1 MATGEVIDLEAIR
14 PRTVTVRAN
23 VEGEGER
30 VWRLSD
36 QVPTEL
42 LLRVFDLYILD
53 QRIAEAGTSIKT
65 AEDGAAMRSLWQ
77 ERFDLA
83 TAIVGDI
90 FRCSYPET
98 TDADVRRWLPV
109 YADRRRIAEAFFSL
123 PGATSSGSSSDSPSG
138 ANGSAPTP
146 TTSPTRM
153 NGTTT
158 TTTGNRAMRRSQSR
172 AKGMQ
177 TAH

>member
-14 PRTVTVRAN
+14 PRTVTVRAH

-53 QRIAEAGTSIKT
+53 QRIRDAKVKTIEEGEAIK
-65 AEDGAAMRSLWQ
+65 ALWQ
-77 ERFDLA
+77 ERFELT

-123 PGATSSGSSSDSPSG
+123 PGATSSASSSDSPSA
-138 ANGSAPTP
+138 ANGNAPTP
-146 TTSPTRM
+146 TTSLTTQ
-153 NGTTT
+153 TTT
-158 TTTGNRAMRRSQSR
+158 PNRATRRSQSR
-172 AKGMQ
+172 AK
-177 TAH
+177 TAR